1 MQYLEE
7 MFSLKGQTAIVTGGA
22 GAIGTVMSAALLKA
36 GANVMIW
43 SRSQESIDEAV
54 AKLSTSEQPTG
65 ELCGE
70 RCDTGDEKA
79 VATALQNAI
88 DRFGKVD
95 ILINGVGGGSGKS
108 AFIDAD
114 MATFEKVL
122 HMNLVAGLM
131 IPTKVVADYWIKSG
145 IRGAVINLTSMA
157 SYNPLSGVWGY
168 DAAKAATLN
177 LTVATANEFA
187 QHGIR
192 VNAIA
197 PGFFIGKQNK
207 ALLIDQETGE
217 YTDRGK
223 AVLNHTPYGRFGD
236 VEELAGA
243 TLFLASNKAAGFV
256 TGVSIPVDGGYLA
269 HNI

>member
-1 MQYLEE
+1 MP
-7 MFSLKGQTAIVTGGA
+7 
-22 GAIGTVMSAALLKA
+22 
-36 GANVMIW
+36 
-43 SRSQESIDEAV
+43 
-54 AKLSTSEQPTG
+54 STH
-65 ELCGE
+65 
-70 RCDTGDEKA
+70 
-79 VATALQNAI
+79 
-88 DRFGKVD
+88 FGKVD

-145 IRGAVINLTSMA
+145 IRGAVINITSMA

-207 ALLIDQETGE
+207 ALLIDQGNRRIHRPRQSGDQPHPLRPLRRCRGTG
-217 YTDRGK
+217 RGNP
-223 AVLNHTPYGRFGD
+223 VLGQQQGRRLCHRGLHSGRWRLPGPQYLNPAGRTRGQERKIKGD
-236 VEELAGA
+236 
-243 TLFLASNKAAGFV
+243 
-256 TGVSIPVDGGYLA
+256 
-269 HNI
+269 